1 MPEFNLSFK
10 TKKIVFLDL
19 DGTVYLG
26 NKLLPGAKKF
36 INFLQNQ
43 GIFFY
48 FLSNNSSRSK
58 KDYVDKISHLGIE
71 TTEDRIILSTDGV
84 IDFLLSQGVKDTY
97 VIGTSSM
104 QEMFVEAGISIDSL
118 NPEYVILGY
127 DTELTYKKLKT
138 GALHLLNGIELLA
151 THPDFVCPTPEGP
164 IPDVGAMLA
173 LFEKAYGKKPGKI
186 FGKPNQEMLSHILKK
201 HNVSSAEIVIIGD
214 RIYTDMELANR
225 LSCDFILVLSGETQP
240 CDLDKLDKLPA
251 LVAENIGAILKLQ
264 ESHFFT

>member
-58 KDYVDKISHLGIE
+58 KDYADKISRLGIE
-71 TTEDRIILSTDGV
+71 TKEDRIILSTDGV
-84 IDFLLSQGVKDTY
+84 IDFLLSREVKNTY
-97 VIGTSSM
+97 VIGTRSM
-104 QEMFVEAGISIDSL
+104 QDMFIKAGISTDSL
-118 NPEYVILGY
+118 NPKYVILGY

-240 CDLDKLDKLPA
+240 CDLEKLDKLPA
-251 LVAENIGAILKLQ
+251 LVAENIGSIIKLQ
-264 ESHFFT
+264 GNQ